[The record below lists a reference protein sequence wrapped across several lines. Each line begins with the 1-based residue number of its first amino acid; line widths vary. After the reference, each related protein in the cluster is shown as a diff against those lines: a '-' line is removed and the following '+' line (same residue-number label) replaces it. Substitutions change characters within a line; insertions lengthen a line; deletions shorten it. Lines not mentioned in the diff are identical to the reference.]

1 MVKTSGK
8 MEVEVVQNMRGGN
21 GSVTITH
28 ILSTGEYNGKARM
41 LAKILLKP
49 GCSIGY
55 HRHVSEEE
63 IIYMIAGHATYN
75 DNGNERLLNEGECAI
90 ATSGQIHSIANNT
103 DKDVVFMATVLTY

>member
-1 MVKTSGK
+1 MVKTPSQMK
-8 MEVEVVQNMRGGN
+8 EEVIQNMRGGN

-28 ILSTGEYNGKARM
+28 ILSEGEYNGKARM

-63 IIYMIAGHATYN
+63 IMYVVSGRAVYN
-75 DNGNERLLNEGECAI
+75 DNGNERMLNPGDCAI
-90 ATSGQIHSIANNT
+90 AVGGQIHSISNNT
-103 DKDVVFMATVLTY
+103 DKDVVLMATILTY